1 MTRGPATW
9 SASTGPLASAWLRH
23 PLNQAGELAD
33 GQEPDNDR
41 GPGCHLP

>member
-9 SASTGPLASAWLRH
+9 SASTAPFASAWLPH
-23 PLNQAGELAD
+23 PLNQAGKEAE